1 MDNAAIEEMFE
12 AVGPVTIRRMFGGK
26 GIYARGVI
34 FALELRGE
42 LMLKGDA
49 ESGPMLEEAGAIRW
63 RYEGRSGKA
72 VAMPY
77 WTLPDEALDDPDM
90 MAKWARIAL
99 DAAIRV
105 TEREIDQRK

>member
-49 ESGPMLEEAGAIRW
+49 ESGPMLEEAGAVRW
-63 RYEGRSGKA
+63 RYEGRSGKP

-77 WTLPDEALDDPDM
+77 WTLPDEALDDPEM

>member
-12 AVGPVTIRRMFGGK
+12 AVGPVSIRRMFGGK

-49 ESGPMLEEAGAIRW
+49 ESAPLLEDAGASRW
-63 RYEGRSGKA
+63 CYQGRSGKP

-77 WTLPDEALDDPDM
+77 WTVPDEALDDPEM

-105 TEREIDQRK
+105 TEREAGQRK

>member
-12 AVGPVTIRRMFGGK
+12 AVGPVSIRRMFGGK

-49 ESGPMLEEAGAIRW
+49 ESAPLLEEAGASRW
-63 RYEGRSGKA
+63 CYQGRSGKP
-72 VAMPY
+72 VTMPY
-77 WTLPDEALDDPDM
+77 WTVPNDALDDPEM

-105 TEREIDQRK
+105 TEREAGQRK

>member
-1 MDNAAIEEMFE
+1 MDNALIEEMFE
-12 AVGPVTIRRMFGGK
+12 AVGPVSIRRMFGGK

-34 FALELRGE
+34 VALELRGE

-49 ESGPMLEEAGAIRW
+49 QSAPLLEDAGASRW
-63 RYEGRSGKA
+63 CYQGRSGKP

-77 WTLPDEALDDPDM
+77 WTVPDEALDDPEM

-105 TEREIDQRK
+105 TEREAGQRK

>member
-12 AVGPVTIRRMFGGK
+12 AVGPITIRRMFGGK
-26 GIYARGVI
+26 GVYARGVI
-34 FALELRGE
+34 FAVELRGE

-49 ESGPMLEEAGAIRW
+49 QSASVLEAAGAQRW
-63 RYEGRSGKA
+63 RYEGRSGKP

-77 WTLPDEALDDPDM
+77 WTLPEEALDDPDM

-105 TEREIDQRK
+105 TERDADQRK

>member
-49 ESGPMLEEAGAIRW
+49 ESAPILEAAGAIRW
-63 RYEGRSGKA
+63 RYEGRSGKP

-105 TEREIDQRK
+105 TERDDDQRK